1 MLLKKIIF
9 DIDVKIEDKTSLIYM
24 NKRFEE
30 NPILAL
36 RSTICKVSPFNDR
49 YDNILCMFNS
59 ENIHQV
65 EFKSLSFF
73 PTHKE
78 LLSNAKFTIVD
89 LKTGEQPKWDE
100 GSPTYIHLIVR
111 KRMGSNFN
119 IFVESNDKASKL
131 KFDENSNM
139 EFTIGLPERFRFG
152 DWQVCLKSLIMPSRV
167 WNIYDEAMPKWKFST
182 NVGEQEGV
190 RYDYGFPQGCYEVD
204 DILTIIQ
211 NTLDKFK
218 VPVEVTF
225 NHDKKRV
232 RIKLKRRNL
241 KKEEYY
247 TLDFNGYLNKILG
260 FTIKVGAARYFLTKK
275 YKTIDAPYMHN
286 INAYTPK
293 SFIVTCDIV
302 DQTVFG
308 GEHLK
313 LLRLITN
320 KMDRQGD
327 TIHYDFL
334 HDEYVNLGTH
344 EFEKIKIRIC
354 DVTGNLLK
362 AD

>member
-1 MLLKKIIF
+1 
-9 DIDVKIEDKTSLIYM
+9 
-24 NKRFEE
+24 
-30 NPILAL
+30 
-36 RSTICKVSPFNDR
+36 
-49 YDNILCMFNS
+49 MFTS
-59 ENIHQV
+59 ENIFHV
-65 EFKSLSFF
+65 EFKSPSFF
-73 PTHKE
+73 PSQKE
-78 LLSNAKFTIVD
+78 LLSNAKFTIIN
-89 LKTGEQPKWDE
+89 LKTNEQPEWDE
-100 GSPTYIHLIVR
+100 GAPTFIHLIVR
-111 KRMGSNFN
+111 KRMSSNFN
-119 IFVESNDKASKL
+119 IFVESNDAASKL
-131 KFDENSNM
+131 KFPKNSNM
-139 EFTIGLPERFRFG
+139 EFTIDLPERFRMG

-167 WNIYDEAMPKWKFST
+167 WNIYDETMPKWKFST

-190 RYDYGFPQGCYEVD
+190 GYEFGFPQGSFEVVD
-204 DILTIIQ
+204 MLTIIQ

-260 FTIKVGAARYFLTKK
+260 FTIKAGAARHFLTKK

-308 GEHLK
+308 GERLK

-320 KMDRQGD
+320 KMDRQGILF
-327 TIHYDFL
+327 TMTFFMMNML
-334 HDEYVNLGTH
+334 N
-344 EFEKIKIRIC
+344 FEHMSLTK
-354 DVTGNLLK
+354 
-362 AD
+362 